1 MSCKI
6 TRHALSLPCG
16 CTSQVSKTN
25 GKLTLTFPHATAG
38 ELHNAAVIAE
48 ASAGVLRFDMTM
60 IILDMMER
68 RKQTGVRLLRRVR
81 VMLSSTDLDVSWLDA
96 ARPVL
101 KLVPA
106 TTSHEAVRLVSD
118 DLDSVIA

>member
-1 MSCKI
+1 M
-6 TRHALSLPCG
+6 
-16 CTSQVSKTN
+16 
-25 GKLTLTFPHATAG
+25 
-38 ELHNAAVIAE
+38 
-48 ASAGVLRFDMTM
+48 LRFDMTM